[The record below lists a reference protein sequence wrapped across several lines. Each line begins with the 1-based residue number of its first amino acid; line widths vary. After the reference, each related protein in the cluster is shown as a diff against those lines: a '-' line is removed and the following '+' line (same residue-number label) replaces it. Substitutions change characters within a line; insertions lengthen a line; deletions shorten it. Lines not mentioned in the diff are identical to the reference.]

1 MHALLQP
8 IIAWYFGILGQF
20 GLFGVV
26 ALMTMESSIFPIPSE
41 IVVPPAAVVYLKTT
55 HIGGA
60 WVLIP
65 LVILAGTLGSLIGA
79 SITYGLSRWLG
90 RPLVLKYGKYVLISE
105 RKLER
110 ADEWMLRYGA
120 GGVFI
125 GRLLP
130 GVRQGISV
138 AAGVIGMRYR
148 TFALMTTL
156 GAGLWCSVLTGFGIL
171 MSKDMQVL
179 INNHGRIPSA
189 IEEQALN
196 HAMMN
201 LTLALLALV
210 VAAMLFY
217 WLLARLRSK
226 QTAGASA
233 KEPTPN
239 A

>member
-1 MHALLQP
+1 MHAFLQP

-20 GLFGVV
+20 GLFGVI

-41 IVVPPAAVVYLKTT
+41 IVVPPAAVVYMKVA
-55 HIGGA
+55 HFGGA

-110 ADEWMLRYGA
+110 ADEWMVRYGA

-138 AAGVIGMRYR
+138 AAGIIGMRYR

-156 GAGLWCSVLTGFGIL
+156 GAALWCSVLTAFGIL

-189 IEEQALN
+189 VEEQALN
-196 HAMMN
+196 HAMLN

-210 VAAMLFY
+210 AVALLFY
-217 WLLARLRSK
+217 GVLARLRQK
-226 QTAGASA
+226 QTADINT
-233 KEPTPN
+233 KEPAPN